1 MGAQEFDVIVYGTSG
16 FTGRLVAEHLMQTY
30 GIDGAV
36 RWAMAGRSR
45 DKLRDVSIAI
55 GAPMNTPLIA
65 APTSDAGALDALAH
79 RARVV
84 ITTAG
89 PYQRYGEPLLAAC
102 ARSGTDYVD
111 LCGEPNWMAQ
121 MIARYD
127 KIAQESGARIV
138 FSCGFDSIPFDC
150 GVWFLQQEA
159 KRRFGAP
166 CRDVRG
172 RVRKMKGGFSGGTIA
187 SMLATVDAVR
197 RTPALVQLMA
207 DPFALSPQRLAPQP
221 DSEHVQHDADV
232 ASWSAPFIMAAIN
245 TKNVHRT
252 NALTDYAY
260 GQDFTYS
267 EMMMTGDGAEGRER
281 ARAAANQAKMQA
293 ALLGFPPTRAL
304 LRTFALPKPGQGP
317 SRQERENGMYDIV
330 FAGGTADG
338 RALRASVSGDKDPGY
353 GSTSK
358 MLAEAALCLSDTPHQ
373 TTPGGVWTPA
383 AAMGDLLI
391 QRLEERADLRFT
403 LEN

>member
-1 MGAQEFDVIVYGTSG
+1 MGAHEFEVIVYGATG
-16 FTGRLVAEHLMQTY
+16 FTGRLVAEHLLQTY
-30 GIDGAV
+30 GVDGAV
-36 RWAMAGRSR
+36 SWAMAGRNR
-45 DKLRDVSIAI
+45 DKLREVATAI

-65 APTSDAGALDALAH
+65 ASTSDASALDALTH

-84 ITTAG
+84 VTTAG

-102 ARSGTDYVD
+102 AKSGTDYVD

-127 KIAQESGARIV
+127 NVAKDSGARIV

-150 GVWFLQQEA
+150 GVRFLQQEA
-159 KRRFGAP
+159 VRRFGAP
-166 CRDVRG
+166 CRDVRA
-172 RVRKMKGGFSGGTIA
+172 RVRTMKGSFSGGTMA

-197 RTPALVQLMA
+197 KNPALVQLMA
-207 DPFALSPQRLAPQP
+207 DPFALSPERMAPQP

-232 ASWSAPFIMAAIN
+232 ASWSAPFVMAAIN

-252 NALTDYAY
+252 NALTNYAY
-260 GQDFTYS
+260 GRDFTYS
-267 EMMMTGDGAEGRER
+267 EMIMTGDGAEGRER

-330 FAGGTADG
+330 FAGAAADG
-338 RALRASVSGDKDPGY
+338 RGLRASVSGDRDPGY

-358 MLAEAALCLSDTPHQ
+358 MLAEAALCLSDTPRQ
-373 TTPGGVWTPA
+373 STPGGVWTPA
-383 AAMGDLLI
+383 AAMGDALI